1 MPAMISYSINREDV
15 VLAKVFSDVS
25 LGFYVEV
32 GANDPV
38 EGSNT
43 YHFYQKGWHG
53 ICLEPGTICHKFAKA
68 RPRDISLNIAASD
81 QAGELVFHEFPV
93 GHALSSLHDRQPDVG
108 AQFLTGKTTRKVRVE
123 PLREIFAKHKP
134 PGIDFM
140 GIDVEGHER
149 QVLLGNDWTQWR
161 PKVLFLEATAEG
173 RNTPG
178 HHLWEDLVTSAGYK
192 FAYFDGLNR
201 FYVREE
207 SVELVE
213 RFQPPCVFDNYKTL
227 EELRKEEEIRC
238 LRADLQTFQESF
250 QIGRRSLKAGLAFA
264 KVLHMAFG
272 GKAPGSNGRKA
283 A

>member
-15 VLAKVFSDVS
+15 VLSRVFSDVS
-25 LGFYVEV
+25 QGFYVEV

-38 EGSNT
+38 EGSNS
-43 YHFYQKGWHG
+43 YHFYQLGWRG
-53 ICLEPGTICHKFAKA
+53 ICLEPGAIFQKFAAA
-68 RPRDISLNIAASD
+68 RPRDISLNVAASD
-81 QAGELVFHEFPV
+81 QAGELAFHEFPV

-108 AQFLTGKTTRKVRVE
+108 QQFLAGKKVRKVPVE
-123 PLREIFAKHKP
+123 PLRDILARHNP
-134 PGIDFM
+134 PEIDFM

-149 QVLLGNDWTQWR
+149 QVLLGNDWTRWR

-178 HHLWEDLVTSAGYK
+178 QHLWEDLVTAAGYK

-207 SVELVE
+207 SAGLID
-213 RFQPPCVFDNYKTL
+213 RFHPPCVFDRYKTL
-227 EELRKEEEIRC
+227 EDFRKEEEIRC
-238 LRADLQTFQESF
+238 LREELRNFEDSF
-250 QIGRRSLKAGLAFA
+250 RIGRRSLKAGLAIA
-264 KVLHMAFG
+264 KVLHFAFG
-272 GKAPGSNGRKA
+272 GKSPVASGRTA